1 VERELAFTRKQRI
14 FVDEYLKTWNAADS
28 ARKAGYSERSIYE
41 IACALLVN
49 VNVKA
54 EIDKRLANSRMS
66 SEEVLQEF
74 ADIARSDMGDFID
87 QNLCIDLADA
97 RKRGL
102 TKLIKKIKQKTIT
115 SIGKKEDSE
124 DKEITDIEIEL
135 YPRDKA
141 LEILGKYHGLFK
153 EQVDITSGGEKII
166 FEIVRKEP
174 SE

>member
-1 VERELAFTRKQRI
+1 MGLTRKQRI
-14 FVDEYLKTWNAADS
+14 FIDEYLKTWNASES
-28 ARKAGYSERSIYE
+28 ARRAGYSKKTCGAIGAENLIKPE
-41 IACALLVN
+41 I
-49 VNVKA
+49 KA
-54 EIDKRLANSRMS
+54 EIDARLENSRMGS
-66 SEEVLQEF
+66 DEVLQEF

-115 SIGKKEDSE
+115 TIGKKEDSE

-153 EQVDITSGGEKII
+153 DNFDITSGGEKLTIRL
-166 FEIVRKEP
+166 VKDAD
-174 SE
+174 

>member
-1 VERELAFTRKQRI
+1 MTLSKKQRVFI
-14 FVDEYLKTWNAADS
+14 DQYVICWNGAEAA
-28 ARKAGYSERSIYE
+28 RRAGYSVRSARE
-41 IACALLVN
+41 IAVRLLADVSI
-49 VNVKA
+49 KA
-54 EIDKRLANSRMS
+54 EIDDRLASIHMGS
-66 SEEVLQEF
+66 DEVLQEF

-87 QNLCIDLADA
+87 TNLCIDLADA

-115 SIGKKEDSE
+115 TIGKKEDSE

-153 EQVDITSGGEKII
+153 EQVDITTDGKPITFII
-166 FEIVRKEP
+166 ERDNGKED
-174 SE
+174 